1 MLRHGLRATAQTPNW
16 ISLLRVVPLAA
27 LFANLALKNYLNKC
41 FLARGSAWPS
51 FIHRG
56 LSQVCHILWKNQ
68 EPLLVFELLLT
79 LHAQCLRIGNVFR
92 VRQAHWGD
100 LGSAGIPGTVSGHQ
114 VCAQG
119 KRNWCLHADEHFLFF
134 FWYLKC
140 LFGCIG
146 AWLLRGRAVLR
157 HGGSFIAARGPS
169 LCRWVCPA
177 ACGIF
182 VPQPW
187 VAPTPPTLQGGF

>member
-16 ISLLRVVPLAA
+16 ISLLRVVFLAA

-41 FLARGSAWPS
+41 FLVWGSAWPS

-56 LSQVCHILWKNQ
+56 LSQVCRILWENQ
-68 EPLLVFELLLT
+68 EPLLVFELLLP

-92 VRQAHWGD
+92 VGQAHWGD
-100 LGSAGIPGTVSGHQ
+100 LGSPGIPGTVSGHQ

-119 KRNWCLHADEHFLFF
+119 KWNWCPHADEHFLI
-134 FWYLKC
+134 LNKKC

-146 AWLLRGRAVLR
+146 TWLLRGRAVLR
-157 HGGSFIAARGPS
+157 HVGSFIAARGLLLS
-169 LCRWVCPA
+169 RWVCPA

-187 VAPTPPTLQGGF
+187 ITPAPPTLQGGF